1 LNIKAV
7 ADKAGVSVAT
17 VSRVMNHPEL
27 VTEETR
33 EHILSVM
40 KKMNYTPN
48 WFARNIQSTRTGM
61 IGLLI
66 HDFLDASNMEIA
78 KGVESIAHQKGYHVM
93 LCNTE
98 FNPVKE
104 KEYIDTL
111 LERKIDGL
119 ILTSTTLKNS
129 DLDKLK
135 KQGANYVLVG
145 KNKTI
150 NRQNIVYTDYK
161 TATEEAITYL
171 ITLGRTRIGLAL
183 GEYPKPEIE
192 EKLEGYKRALK
203 EGGILFD
210 EKLVYHG
217 ENSIEGGYLVAS
229 KMLDDRVDMDAIFA
243 STDQMALGVLDKL
256 KSAGVHIPE
265 DIALIGFDDL
275 RIGALVEPKLT
286 TISKPMYRMGLMAA
300 RLLFDII
307 EGSEED
313 EEDEVQEIALQS
325 KLKIRKSC
333 GNKGRLKEIW

>member
-1 LNIKAV
+1 MPVNIKAV

-27 VTEETR
+27 VTEDTR

-61 IGLLI
+61 IGLLV
-66 HDFLDASNMEIA
+66 HDFLDTSNMEIA
-78 KGVESIAHQKGYHVM
+78 KGVEAIAHQKGYHVM

-111 LERKIDGL
+111 IERKIDGL
-119 ILTSTTLKNS
+119 ILTSTTLRNS

-135 KQGANYVLVG
+135 QKGANYVLVG
-145 KNKTI
+145 KNKNI
-150 NRQNIVYTDYK
+150 NRQNIVYTDYR
-161 TATEEAITYL
+161 TATEEAIRYL
-171 ITLGRTRIGLAL
+171 ITMGRNRIGLVL
-183 GEYPKPEIE
+183 GEYPKPEVE
-192 EKLEGYKRALK
+192 EKLEGYKRALRD
-203 EGGILFD
+203 GNLPFD
-210 EKLVYHG
+210 EHLVYEG
-217 ENSIEGGYLVAS
+217 ENSLEGGFLAAS
-229 KMLDDRVDMDAIFA
+229 KILEDRTEMDAIFA
-243 STDQMALGVLDKL
+243 STDQMALGVMDKL
-256 KSAGVHIPE
+256 KSAGVRIPE

-286 TISKPMYRMGLMAA
+286 TISKPTYRMGLMAA

-307 EGSEED
+307 EGDGNGEA
-313 EEDEVQEIALQS
+313 QEIALQS
-325 KLKIRKSC
+325 KLKIRRSC